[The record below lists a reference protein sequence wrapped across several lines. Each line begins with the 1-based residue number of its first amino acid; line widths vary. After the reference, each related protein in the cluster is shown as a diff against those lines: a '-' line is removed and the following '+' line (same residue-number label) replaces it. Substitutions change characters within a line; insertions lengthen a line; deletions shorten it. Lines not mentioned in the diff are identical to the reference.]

1 MSSFVS
7 SPASEF
13 GLIFFI
19 AGWFLDLE
27 KDANLFI
34 HRFLKHKEKK
44 DYKNTLKII

>member
-34 HRFLKHKEKK
+34 HRSQPRQGILE
-44 DYKNTLKII
+44 T